1 MTSRKIETLC
11 AAALVAV
18 TTLAAPAALAGR
30 VKGPVQGT
38 TTVQGQHTDIYHDV
52 FRGGE
57 QAVVSIVGDGA
68 SDLDLYVFDA
78 AGNLIGKDEDDN
90 DRCVV
95 TFTPPATGMFRIEV
109 RNLGE
114 APNEY
119 EVSSN

>member
-1 MTSRKIETLC
+1 MTRNSIERLLATGL
-11 AAALVAV
+11 AAAV
-18 TTLAAPAALAGR
+18 TFAAPAALAGR

-38 TTVQGQHTDIYHDV
+38 TTVQGKSSDVFHDV

-57 QAVVSIVGDGA
+57 QAVISVVGNGA
-68 SDLDLYVFDA
+68 TDLDVYVYDEF
-78 AGNLIGKDEDDN
+78 GNLIAQDEDDN

-95 TFTPPATGMFRIEV
+95 TFTPKFTGMFRIEI

-114 APNEY
+114 QPNEY